1 MSLSY
6 KSAAIKASDSLDELE
21 ALVASLGDNPELL
34 ALAEEHYLML
44 VEKVCFG
51 PVPAAEI
58 VAERARAIATVAA
71 VVEEAATPMVGV
83 SAAPATVE
91 APDAAMMSASPRVYS
106 LVETV
111 GTYEFPHVK
120 TNDKGEIVGVKS
132 TIENVQKLL
141 QLYGATCR
149 YNAMTKRID
158 IRVPGIDHKADNG
171 TNSAIAEIKSLCRRV
186 GLPVTELVE
195 YLVAIADKCVYHPVR
210 DWVGSK
216 AWDGASRLND
226 LYATMGVETAHED
239 FRNAMVRRWLI
250 SAVAALFSEK
260 DTDKFELVLVM
271 AGEQGLGKTSW
282 VKRLCPAVDNAV
294 KDGLS
299 LNPDE
304 KDSVLQTIKH
314 WMVELGELDGIF
326 RKADIAKLKS
336 FTSRTD
342 DEVRLPYAHMD
353 SRFKRRTVMFGSVNE
368 KNFLTDTTGNRRW
381 LTLGVLS
388 VDYQHGI
395 DVQQLWAELAVLYRA
410 GEQWHLTKLEEDML
424 NRMNKGHEA
433 LQPMDELLTEAFI
446 MEPMLTLVGV
456 DEVPTKRA
464 TVRLSA
470 TAVVR
475 GLGLPM
481 DKKNTNEMA
490 SLLRKKF
497 GEPKRDGR
505 HGLHWVLTPASAT
518 NWGAVV
524 KG

>member
-1 MSLSY
+1 MNTEQ
-6 KSAAIKASDSLDELE
+6 KTAIKAGDSLGEWA
-21 ALVASLGDNPELL
+21 ALAPSLGANF
-34 ALAEEHYLML
+34 
-44 VEKVCFG
+44 EKAAARVVG
-51 PVPAAEI
+51 VSVAPATLK
-58 VAERARAIATVAA
+58 ATVAA
-71 VVEEAATPMVGV
+71 L
-83 SAAPATVE
+83 
-91 APDAAMMSASPRVYS
+91 MSASPRVYS

-158 IRVPGIDHKADNG
+158 IRVPGISFKADNG
-171 TNSAIAEIKSLCRRV
+171 SNSAIAEIKSLCRRV

-195 YLVAIADKCVYHPVR
+195 YLVAIGDKCVYHPVR
-210 DWVGSK
+210 DWVDSK
-216 AWDGASRLND
+216 AWDGVSRLND
-226 LYATMGVETAHED
+226 LYATMGVETGHED
-239 FRNAMVRRWLI
+239 FRNTMVRRWLI

-294 KDGLS
+294 KDGVS

-304 KDSVLQTIKH
+304 KDSILQAIKH
-314 WMVELGELDGIF
+314 WLVELGELDGIF
-326 RKADIAKLKS
+326 RKADIAKLKA
-336 FTSRTD
+336 FLSRTD

-388 VDYQHGI
+388 VDYQHDI
-395 DVQQLWAELAVLYRA
+395 DMQQLWAELAVLYRA
-410 GEQWHLTKLEEDML
+410 GEQWHLTKVEEDML

-433 LQPMDELLTEAFI
+433 LQPLDELLTEAFI
-446 MEPMLTLVGV
+446 IEPMLTLVGM
-456 DEVPTKRA
+456 DEVPAKRA

-475 GLGLPM
+475 GLGLPV

-505 HGLHWVLTPASAT
+505 HGMHWVLTPARAA
-518 NWGAVV
+518 NWGAVL